1 MIEVSENLKNLA
13 QQVQKVGHKLYLVGG
28 YVRNSLLGFDVN
40 DLDISGSLTATEM
53 RKVCKVYGYSVDIV
67 NKKLGTLLI
76 QKDGE
81 RYEYTTFRKEVYDES
96 GKHKPDEV
104 EFVEDPNTDARRRDF
119 TVNAIYYDIM
129 TGEILDF
136 FDGQK
141 DIKRKLLKT
150 TVAPEVVFTDDG
162 LRILRLIRFT
172 CELGFKPEK
181 KTYESAK
188 NFAYKVAD
196 ISKERILNEIKI
208 AINGG
213 LKYHLKNTTHG
224 NVVKYYNNL
233 NLWQYAINP
242 VLKTFRVKAS
252 GKMYKA
258 YLKSDGSCR
267 YVAFMCMLL
276 YNYIK
281 ARSSEKNIAFSV
293 SQLLGNDGLKE
304 SNKNF
309 KDVLD
314 AYSFVN
320 KLLFYKDDEFITNK
334 NCLIYENL
342 PFETK
347 TYLSLINADRINKIK
362 LQIMQMRKTKVPFF
376 EAELKVNATD
386 LIENAK
392 INPKFISKIKSTLFE
407 MCVEGMII
415 NDKEILLEQ
424 AKFLNEKL
432 INILAQE
439 RKQAYEFN
447 RKKQEFLK
455 SQNIAE
461 VKEQDVEIVEDN
473 SSTTQSE

>member
-13 QQVQKVGHKLYLVGG
+13 QQVEKIGHKLYVVGG

-53 RKVCKVYGYSVDIV
+53 KKVCKLNGYSADVI
-67 NKKLGTLLI
+67 NKTLGTLVI

-104 EFVEDPNTDARRRDF
+104 EFVDNPETDARRRDF
-119 TVNAIYYDIM
+119 TVNAIYYNILS
-129 TGEILDF
+129 GELNDYF
-136 FDGQK
+136 GGRV
-141 DIKRKLLKT
+141 DIKKKKLKT
-150 TVAPEVVFTDDG
+150 TVEPEVVFTDDG
-162 LRILRLIRFT
+162 LRILRMIRFT

-188 NFAYKVAD
+188 NFAHKVAD

-233 NLWQYAINP
+233 DLWQYAINP
-242 VLKTFRVKAS
+242 VLRAFKVKAS

-293 SQLLGNDGLKE
+293 NQILGNDGLKE

-309 KDVLD
+309 KDVLE

-320 KLLFYKDDEFITNK
+320 KLLFYKENEFVTNK
-334 NCLIYENL
+334 NCLMYENL

-347 TYLSLINADRINKIK
+347 NYLSLINPNKINKLK
-362 LQIMQMRKTKVPFF
+362 LQTMNMRKAKVPFV

-386 LIENAK
+386 LIEQAK

-407 MCVEGMII
+407 MCVEGMIV

-424 AKFLNEKL
+424 AKFLSDKIL
-432 INILAQE
+432 AILAQE
-439 RKQAYEFN
+439 KKEAYEYN
-447 RKKQEFLK
+447 RKKQEFLQK
-455 SQNIAE
+455 QNAAKVTEAE
-461 VKEQDVEIVEDN
+461 VEVEEDK
-473 SSTTQSE
+473 